1 MHNLIIAFVLI
12 CAGGLAHAQSDLQTR
27 TVPDDRGRSV
37 SMPDNPKR
45 IVVLQEPI
53 LGVPILELGLDLVG
67 SYGRHEDGRFMSGV
81 DFIKSVLGKD
91 GETLGISGIG
101 PIGNLDL
108 EKLRALKP
116 DLIIGGESDEDKA
129 DLLSSVAPV
138 YLQNIRTPDVT
149 GFVTQK
155 KLADLLGA
163 QDQFAALLNGY
174 QDHIKEVRVRL
185 PESPAGKT
193 YMAVIIHD
201 NINMVTNKSGAVQ
214 AIEDLG
220 YRRIEIDGTGKA
232 SGYGQGFSV
241 PLSSEQF
248 ARLNPDLLIMMNS
261 YVSAD
266 RSEDTIRK
274 RLDVIVPGWN
284 RFLRPEREG
293 RIVFV
298 DSVKVSTPTIASAR
312 HTLDAI
318 AEWAA
323 TR

>member
-1 MHNLIIAFVLI
+1 MRKLIIAFALI
-12 CAGGLAHAQSDLQTR
+12 CAGGLAHAQSGNDMRTLQ
-27 TVPDDRGRSV
+27 DDRGRTV
-37 SMPDNPKR
+37 SIPENPKR

-53 LGVPILELGLDLVG
+53 LGVPILELGRDIVG
-67 SYGRHEDGRFMSGV
+67 SYGRNDDGSSMLRV
-81 DFIKSVLGKD
+81 DFIQSVLGKD
-91 GETLGISGIG
+91 GKALGIGGIG

-138 YLQNIRTPDVT
+138 YLQNIRTPDIT
-149 GFVTQK
+149 GFITQQ

-163 QDQFAALLNGY
+163 QQQYQALWDGY
-174 QDHIKEVRVRL
+174 QKQIEDVRAHL
-185 PESPAGKT
+185 PGNPDGKT

-201 NINMVTNKSGAVQ
+201 TINMVTNKSGAVQ

-220 YRRIEIDGTGKA
+220 YHRLEIDGTGKA

-248 ARLNPDLLIMMNS
+248 ARLNPDLLIVMNS

-266 RSEDTIRK
+266 RSEETIRK

-284 RFLRPEREG
+284 RFLRPEKEG

-318 AEWAA
+318 SDWAA
-323 TR
+323 SR